1 VILNRV
7 VSLGQYYTLVAGL
20 GLVLVAMLNPGGIA
34 AQTRANIAALRAL
47 SARRRKAALIAQE
60 VSSGV

>member
-1 VILNRV
+1 
-7 VSLGQYYTLVAGL
+7 
-20 GLVLVAMLNPGGIA
+20 MLNPGGIA